1 MNREN
6 QRDKDLKNTYLRVN
20 REGKY
25 GEAFEENLLY
35 KQSVPGLLS
44 FYEVQEEG
52 EAVLVYGLNH
62 KNPVWKFWKESGW
75 TVSGWRIFIR
85 SLVRF
90 WKRWTSIYWICR
102 IWSLKWLI
110 FLKVTDSGNIF
121 ISPDTGRIFGHRWES
136 WGKNG

>member
-52 EAVLVYGLNH
+52 
-62 KNPVWKFWKESGW
+62 
-75 TVSGWRIFIR
+75 
-85 SLVRF
+85 
-90 WKRWTSIYWICR
+90 
-102 IWSLKWLI
+102 
-110 FLKVTDSGNIF
+110 
-121 ISPDTGRIFGHRWES
+121 
-136 WGKNG
+136 